1 MDVHNAA
8 SVDARLD
15 TEHGP
20 VVLTHDR
27 LDTNEI
33 IASVGDDAAGAVAV
47 FIGTT
52 RNSFKG
58 VLPLSPSQIHFS
70 KPVTHATIQEK

>member
-15 TEHGP
+15 NDNGT
-20 VVLTHDR
+20 VVLTHDK
-27 LDTNEI
+27 LETQDI

-58 VLPLSPSQIHFS
+58 VMPPI
-70 KPVTHATIQEK
+70 